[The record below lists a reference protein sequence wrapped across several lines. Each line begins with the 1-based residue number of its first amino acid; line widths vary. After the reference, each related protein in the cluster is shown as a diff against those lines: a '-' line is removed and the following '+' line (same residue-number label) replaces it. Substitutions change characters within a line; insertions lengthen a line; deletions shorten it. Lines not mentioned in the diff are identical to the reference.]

1 MAVSRRLFAAYFLLV
16 FALVLALFT
25 EPWWFSP
32 HLWRGAVV
40 PDWEEDAPEGQFFTL
55 VDAETGEEV
64 FHTARMVY
72 VGDMA
77 QTPDNRLYEVTAI
90 EGFRAMARLLRT
102 EAIAEPSA
110 WFPVFLE
117 EFGQADVLPKARAAE
132 REVRVA
138 IYHTH
143 SAESF
148 RPSDGSSSIRGNGG
162 ILKVGD
168 SFTADLKAQGVQ
180 VEHTKTIHCP
190 HDKLAYQRSRRTAVS
205 LMRQNQPQALL
216 DVHRDALERR
226 FYTATVKG
234 RELAQVQL
242 VVGRQNPNM
251 RANKQFA
258 QELKAAA
265 DKRFPGL
272 VKGIFFGRGSYNQ
285 ELHPRAVLLEMGTH
299 KSTRAEAKDGAELF
313 AQVVAAYLGGAAP
326 DSAAGF
332 AREGSAART
341 SLLFILGLL
350 VAGGVA
356 YLFLSTGSVAE
367 MKEKV
372 RQFVGSEFLGS
383 RRKNRGDGDDTNPPR
398 A

>member
-1 MAVSRRLFAAYFLLV
+1 VSRRIFAAYFLLV
-16 FALVLALFT
+16 FAIVLALVT

-40 PDWEEDAPEGQFFTL
+40 PDWEEDAPEGQYFTI
-55 VDAETGEEV
+55 VDAQTGEEV

-77 QTPDNRLYEVTAI
+77 QTPDNRLYEVTSL
-90 EGFRAMARLLRT
+90 EGFRAKARLLRT
-102 EAIAEPSA
+102 EAIAETSA
-110 WFPVFLE
+110 WFPAFLE
-117 EFGQADVLPKARAAE
+117 EFGRAGAVSTPLARAAE

-138 IYHTH
+138 VYHTH

-148 RPSDGSSSIRGNGG
+148 RPSDGASSIRGNGG

-168 SFTADLKAQGVQ
+168 SFAADLKAQGVQ
-180 VEHTKTIHCP
+180 VEHTKAIHCP

-234 RELAQVQL
+234 RELAQVLL
-242 VVGRQNPNM
+242 VVGRQNPNI

-258 QELKAAA
+258 QEIKAAA

-313 AQVVAAYLGGAAP
+313 AEVVAAYLGGAAP

-341 SLLFILGLL
+341 SLLFVLGLL

-367 MKEKV
+367 MKEKMQ
-372 RQFVGSEFLGS
+372 QFVGSEFLGS
-383 RRKNRGDGDDTNPPR
+383 RRKNRGDGDDKNPPR

>member
-1 MAVSRRLFAAYFLLV
+1 VSRRFVAIYFLLV
-16 FALVLALFT
+16 SALVMALVT

-32 HLWRGAVV
+32 QLWRGAVV
-40 PDWEEDAPEGQFFTL
+40 PNWEEDAPEGEYFT
-55 VDAETGEEV
+55 VIDEQTGEEV

-72 VGDMA
+72 VGDMC
-77 QTPDNRLYEVTAI
+77 QTPDNRLYEVVAI
-90 EGFRAMARLLRT
+90 EGFRAKARLLRV
-102 EAIAEPSA
+102 EAVAEQSA
-110 WFPVFLE
+110 WFPAFLE
-117 EFGQADVLPKARAAE
+117 EFGRAGVTPQLRAAE
-132 REVRVA
+132 ARREVRIVM
-138 IYHTH
+138 YHTH
-143 SAESF
+143 SAESY
-148 RPSDGSSSIRGNGG
+148 RPSDGSSSIRYNGG
-162 ILKVGD
+162 ILLVGD
-168 SFTADLKAQGVQ
+168 AFTADLKEQGVV
-180 VEHTKTIHCP
+180 VEHTKKIHCP
-190 HDKLAYQRSRRTAVS
+190 HDKLAYQRSRRTA
-205 LMRQNQPQALL
+205 LTLIRENQPSAVL

-299 KSTRAEAKDGAELF
+299 KSTRAEAKDGAALF
-313 AQVVAAYLGGAAP
+313 AEVVAAYLGAASP
-326 DSAAGF
+326 DAAAGF
-332 AREGSAART
+332 AREGTAART
-341 SLLFILGLL
+341 SILFILGLL
-350 VAGGVA
+350 VAGGIA
-356 YLFLSTGSVAE
+356 YLFLSTGSVSE

-383 RRKNRGDGDDTNPPR
+383 RRKNRGDGDDSHPPR

>member
-1 MAVSRRLFAAYFLLV
+1 MSRRIVAAYFLLV
-16 FALVLALFT
+16 CALVLALVT

-40 PDWEEDAPEGQFFTL
+40 PDWEEDAPEGKYFTI
-55 VDAETGEEV
+55 VDAQTGEEV

-72 VGDMA
+72 VGDMC
-77 QTPDNRLYEVTAI
+77 QTPDNRVFEVTAVD
-90 EGFRAMARLLRT
+90 GFRAEAKLLRT
-102 EAIAEPSA
+102 EAVAEPSA
-110 WFPVFLE
+110 WFPAFLE
-117 EFGQADVLPKARAAE
+117 QFGRADVGSLPLAQAAE

-138 IYHTH
+138 VYHTH
-143 SAESF
+143 SAESY
-148 RPSDGSSSIRGNGG
+148 RPSDGASSIRANGG
-162 ILKVGD
+162 ILRVGD
-168 SFTADLKAQGVQ
+168 SFTADLKEQGVQ
-180 VEHTKTIHCP
+180 VEHTKAIHCP

-226 FYTATVKG
+226 FYTARVKG

-299 KSTRAEAKDGAELF
+299 KSTRAEAKDGAALF
-313 AQVVAAYLGGAAP
+313 AEVVAAYLGGAAP

-350 VAGGVA
+350 LVGGVA
-356 YLFLSTGSVAE
+356 YLFLSTGSINE

-383 RRKNRGDGDDTNPPR
+383 RRKNRGDGDDGHPPR
-398 A
+398 P